1 MGLKCVVQQQLY
13 HMEYGLYMH
22 FTVQIRAQMKIWGS
36 SDMMLIGD
44 TDSMD
49 KLVLINDQK
58 SSVAKKSIIFI
69 V

>member
-1 MGLKCVVQQQLY
+1 MGLKCVVQQQHCY
-13 HMEYGLYMH
+13 MEYGVYVH
-22 FTVQIRAQMKIWGS
+22 SIVQIRTHMKIWSS
-36 SDMMLIGD
+36 SDMIVIGD
-44 TDSMD
+44 TGSMD